1 MGIFLIALS
10 VTFGCFYFFKNKKD
24 RDDVPEAAIA
34 FAIVMFFM
42 GLFALQIDGH
52 TSQIRT
58 NSSLVQFYGW
68 NSLFF
73 SSGLHSFF

>member
-10 VTFGCFYFFKNKKD
+10 VAFGCVYFFKDKKD
-24 RDDVPEAAIA
+24 RSKISEAAIA

-42 GLFALQIDGH
+42 GLFALQIDGY

-58 NSSLVQFYGW
+58 NSSLVQFYSW
-68 NSLFF
+68 SSLFF
-73 SSGLHSFF
+73 SSGIHSF